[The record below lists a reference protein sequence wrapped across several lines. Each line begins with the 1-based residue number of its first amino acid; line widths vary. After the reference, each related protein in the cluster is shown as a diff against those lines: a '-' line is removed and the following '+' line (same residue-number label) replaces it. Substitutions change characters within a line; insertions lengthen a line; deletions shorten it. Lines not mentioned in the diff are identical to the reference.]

1 MRADD
6 EGKAGEE
13 GAGADAVDVRG
24 IRDGSRDSRKRS
36 DRNECF
42 DSGFSCEFEFY
53 FHEGDSRK
61 LLRRWRLKIRSV
73 LLIY

>member
-13 GAGADAVDVRG
+13 GAGTDAVDVRG
-24 IRDGSRDSRKRS
+24 ICDGSRDSRERS
-36 DRNECF
+36 DRDERF

-53 FHEGDSRK
+53 FHAGGARK
-61 LLRRWRLKIRSV
+61 WSRRWRLKIRSV